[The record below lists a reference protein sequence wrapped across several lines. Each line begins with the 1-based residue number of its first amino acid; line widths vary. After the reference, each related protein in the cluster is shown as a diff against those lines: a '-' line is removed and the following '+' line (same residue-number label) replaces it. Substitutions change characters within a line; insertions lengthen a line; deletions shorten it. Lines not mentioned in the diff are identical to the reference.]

1 MGAIP
6 LKAVTNPFPREE
18 ENPTSEAPGV
28 VFDPTI
34 GEGGM
39 EAPLL
44 NDSSKA
50 SFSPPVGSRLRSFK
64 RDWLINK
71 CSQNVLNIITNG
83 YVLPFRSKPNLIR
96 FPLILSEYKAQQK
109 DQALATCIQS
119 LLSKNAIERVE
130 NVKSLGF
137 YSRLFLVP
145 KPHQRWRPVIELSRL
160 NTFLHVEK
168 FKMETPESIRTS
180 LVPGEWVS
188 SIDLS
193 DAYLHIPIHPNSRKY
208 LRFCYK
214 AQVFQFTSLPF
225 GLATAPQVFTMI
237 VKEVKLMA
245 LSRGLRIHQYLDDW
259 LIRSQSQEE
268 SQRDTQAVV
277 DLTQSLGWII
287 NQEKSELKPTQ
298 VFSFVG
304 YEYQLDSA
312 LVRPTHERWL
322 KLQDLILRLKSKRV
336 LTARCLMSL
345 IGLLASTEKM
355 VPEGRLHMRPF
366 QFHLKEHWR
375 YPQSLDNL
383 LPWTEAIVAHLD
395 WWQNPTNV
403 MKGADL
409 HPKDHSIQL
418 FTDASNEGWG
428 AHLDQKFYKRAVV
441 RAGKKATHKCPRI
454 EGGLPGPSRLQGP
467 VPESNSVSCDGQLNS
482 GSLHQQA
489 RGNSLSRDVRS
500 PVENHDLVPSLPYN
514 IESQAH
520 SRVSECDGRPPIQ
533 VQPSAVNRMVSAPS
547 GLQANLPEVV
557 HPSCRLICHSLES
570 QTPSICVSYP
580 RPKGLEHRCSEH
592 KLDQPHGLRLP
603 SYGSP
608 SQGDPKDQAM
618 PLPDHRDSP
627 RLARDDLVLGPSA
640 ALNRDPTT
648 TPSVNDP
655 TQTVPQL
662 CVPQQ
667 STTAE
672 PPRLVSRSG
681 QLQEQGFSVE
691 VAERIAAP
699 QRSSTKT
706 IYRSKWALFEKW
718 CRENSVDFSTPSV
731 KQISDFFM
739 YLYQD
744 LNRRPSTIDG
754 YRTAIVDTLGPTAQH
769 IAHNAD
775 LHRLLSIF
783 HRDRPKSSRNLP
795 KWNLSVVLNELTK
808 APFEPMKDSD
818 LKHLTLK
825 TAFLLALASGKR
837 RSEIH
842 AWVAN
847 KVANLG
853 QWEKVALFPSSDFIA
868 KNQLARE
875 GSQSVSPVTIPALTT
890 IVDRQFKE
898 DRTLCP
904 VRALRFYLDRTK
916 DLRGSRS
923 LLFIS
928 FKKGHTS
935 DIRPATLSSWLKQ
948 TILLCYKQAD
958 QQALDS
964 VQVKAHDI
972 RAFAASKAFYGGVSV
987 DQIMQACR
995 WKAHNTFTNFYLKDL
1010 TWSDTD
1016 NNMYLGPVVA
1026 AQQVLDPSPQTSCPR
1041 KEKRGGGAH
1050 PLQPSLQES
1059 LPGSRYSFTFKILW
1073 VRSFYFLIIR

>member
-1 MGAIP
+1 METP
-6 LKAVTNPFPREE
+6 LP
-18 ENPTSEAPGV
+18 
-28 VFDPTI
+28 
-34 GEGGM
+34 
-39 EAPLL
+39 
-44 NDSSKA
+44 NDSYQA
-50 SFSPPVGSRLRSFK
+50 SINPPVGGRLRSFR
-64 RDWLINK
+64 RDWHANN
-71 CSQNVLNIITNG
+71 CSANVLNIITNG
-83 YVLPFRSKPNLIR
+83 YVLPSLSRPNLIR
-96 FPLILSEYKAQQK
+96 FPLIVSEYKAPQK
-109 DQALATCIQS
+109 DQALADCIQS
-119 LLSKNAIERVE
+119 LLLKNAIERVE

-145 KPHQRWRPVIELSRL
+145 KPHQRWRPVIDLSRL

-180 LVPGEWVS
+180 LIPGEWVA

-208 LRFCYK
+208 LRFCHRS
-214 AQVFQFTSLPF
+214 QVFQFTSLPF
-225 GLATAPQVFTMI
+225 GLATAPQVFTMV

-245 LSRGLRIHQYLDDW
+245 LSRGLRLHQYLDDW

-268 SQRDTQAVV
+268 ALVNTRTVV
-277 DLTQSLGWII
+277 DLTQSLGWIL

-298 VFSFVG
+298 VFSLRIPPRFSPCKTHSREMAQTSGFDPTTQVETCFDCKMFDVSNWVASLNG
-304 YEYQLDSA
+304 EDGPGGTPSHETVSVSPERALEISSVAGQPPSLDRSHFCSSG
-312 LVRPTHERWL
+312 LVAESCKGDDRRRPSSQRPQYPTLYR
-322 KLQDLILRLKSKRV
+322 RLKRR
-336 LTARCLMSL
+336 LGRSL
-345 IGLLASTEKM
+345 RT
-355 VPEGRLHMRPF
+355 
-366 QFHLKEHWR
+366 
-375 YPQSLDNL
+375 
-383 LPWTEAIVAHLD
+383 
-395 WWQNPTNV
+395 
-403 MKGADL
+403 
-409 HPKDHSIQL
+409 
-418 FTDASNEGWG
+418 
-428 AHLDQKFYKRAVV
+428 KFYKRSVV
-441 RAGKKATHKCPRI
+441 TSGKRTSHKHPRI
-454 EGGLPGPSRLQGP
+454 ESCLSGFETLQRPVSGP
-467 VPESNSVSCDGQLNS
+467 NSASCHGQLNC
-482 GSLHQQA
+482 GSLHKQT
-489 RGNSLSRDVRS
+489 RGNTLGGDVRT
-500 PVENHDLVPSLPYN
+500 PVETHDLVPPLSHNL
-514 IESQAH
+514 ESQTH
-520 SRVSECDGRPPIQ
+520 SRVPECDGRPTFQ
-533 VQPSAVNRMVSAPS
+533 VEPGSVDRMVTPSTGVQTDVPKVVHSPRGPFCHSSEPQAPS
-547 GLQANLPEVV
+547 V
-557 HPSCRLICHSLES
+557 R
-570 QTPSICVSYP
+570 VSYP
-580 RPKGLEHRCSEH
+580 RPPGLGHRCSKH
-592 KLDQPHGLRLP
+592 RLDGSHCLCLP
-603 SYGSP
+603 SNGSP
-608 SQGDPKDQAM
+608 LQGDPKNQAM
-618 PLPDHRDSP
+618 HLPDHTNSP
-627 RLARDDLVLGPSA
+627 RLARDALVLGPSA
-640 ALNRDPTT
+640 ALNRDPSA
-648 TPSVNDP
+648 TPGVDNTP
-655 TQTVPQL
+655 QAVPQL
-662 CVPQQ
+662 RVPQLPAAPQ
-667 STTAE
+667 

-699 QRSSTKT
+699 QRSSTRN
-706 IYRSKWALFEKW
+706 IYKSKWALFEKW
-718 CRENSVDFSTPSV
+718 CRDNSVDFSSPSV

-769 IAHNAD
+769 IAHNED
-775 LHRLLSIF
+775 LHRLLSSF

-795 KWNLSVVLNELTK
+795 QWNLSVVLNELTK
-808 APFEPMKDSD
+808 APFEPMKDTD

-847 KVANLG
+847 KVSNLG

-904 VRALRFYLDRTK
+904 VRALRYYLDRTK

-958 QQALDS
+958 QQALDL

-987 DQIMQACR
+987 DQIMQACH

-1010 TWSDTD
+1010 TWSDND

-1026 AQQVLDPSPQTSCPR
+1026 AQQVLDPSPQ
-1041 KEKRGGGAH
+1041 
-1050 PLQPSLQES
+1050 
-1059 LPGSRYSFTFKILW
+1059 
-1073 VRSFYFLIIR
+1073 